1 MADALLLQHTS
12 VCAEWGPVHYASI
25 NHQCVPSDDWYATCA
40 SVIVGVTPDT
50 LLLHVNSVCRVMT
63 GKLLHQISLCAE
75 LWVTE
80 CYCIRYRCVR
90 SDDWYIITASIITVC
105 DVRCSSTAFFYVFGA
120 MTDARLLYQSL
131 LVRSDNRYFIAAS
144 VSNVCGRRNDA
155 LLLHQTAVCGVRTGA
170 LLQYQLSVCTV
181 CWLTYCYCIC
191 QQCARR
197 YDWCTIT
204 ESVITVRGIDWYIKN
219 VCHHCLGWW
228 LTHYP
233 YISLHC
239 LRSNDWCNIT

>member
-90 SDDWYIITASIITVC
+90 SDDWYIITAS
-105 DVRCSSTAFFYVFGA
+105 
-120 MTDARLLYQSL
+120 
-131 LVRSDNRYFIAAS
+131 
-144 VSNVCGRRNDA
+144 
-155 LLLHQTAVCGVRTGA
+155 
-170 LLQYQLSVCTV
+170 
-181 CWLTYCYCIC
+181 
-191 QQCARR
+191 
-197 YDWCTIT
+197 
-204 ESVITVRGIDWYIKN
+204 VITVRGVMPGALLLHSSMCSERWLMQCYCIRHYLYGVMTGTVLLHQSAMCADGETMLCYCIRHQCVGWGPVHCSSISYQCVPFDDWLTITASVIN
-219 VCHHCLGWW
+219 VCGVMTGALFLHQS
-228 LTHYP
+228 
-233 YISLHC
+233 SLSVEQRQVLH
-239 LRSNDWCNIT
+239 